1 MDTKYINLKFISG
14 NKTLEVGKGK
24 PFRLLNIDGIESGEI
39 VLNTTDNVWGD
50 GTRVRNRRIAF
61 RPIMIECEYTG
72 RNKEE
77 QRRFVAGFFNVHKG
91 GTLQIDYMGAKRE
104 IPYEVEGYK
113 SKLENIY
120 TPYRFLV
127 HLYCPEPF
135 LLDIVESSK
144 EIVAWISG
152 ISFPLKLPTRFA
164 MAGPRIINVVNNGDI
179 ETPVRIEIFGPATN
193 PKITLRETG
202 EFIRIKDTLTADD
215 IVTITTEFGNK
226 RVEKNGQNAFNILDL
241 PDSTFFNLQVGDN
254 VIEFTT
260 EDVSNNANAKI
271 SYRNRYLGV

>member
-39 VLNTTDNVWGD
+39 VLNTTDNVLSD

-61 RPIMIECEYTG
+61 RPIMVECEYTG

-144 EIVAWISG
+144 EIVTWMGG
-152 ISFPLKLPTRFA
+152 ISFPLKLPTKFSA
-164 MAGPRIINVVNNGDI
+164 AGPRIINVVNNGDV

-202 EFIRIKDTLTADD
+202 EFIRIKDILTADD
-215 IVTITTEFGNK
+215 VVVITTEFGKK

-254 VIEFTT
+254 VIELTT

-271 SYRNRYLGV
+271 SYRNRYLGI

>member
-39 VLNTTDNVWGD
+39 VLNTTDNVLSD

-61 RPIMIECEYTG
+61 RPIMVECEYTG

-91 GTLQIDYMGAKRE
+91 GTLQIDYMGTKRE

-144 EIVAWISG
+144 EIVTWIGG
-152 ISFPLKLPTRFA
+152 ISFPLKLPTKFST
-164 MAGPRIINVVNNGDI
+164 AGPRIINAVNNGDV
-179 ETPVRIEIFGPATN
+179 ETPIKIEIFGPATN
-193 PKITLRETG
+193 PKITLQETG

-226 RVEKNGQNAFNILDL
+226 RVEKNGENAFNILDL

-260 EDVSNNANAKI
+260 EDIANNAKVKI
-271 SYRNRYLGV
+271 SYRNRYLGI

>member
-39 VLNTTDNVWGD
+39 VLDTTDNVLSD

-61 RPIMIECEYTG
+61 RPIMVECEYTG

-144 EIVAWISG
+144 EIVTWIGG

-164 MAGPRIINVVNNGDI
+164 MAGPRIINVVNNGDV

-215 IVTITTEFGNK
+215 IVIITTEFGNK

>member
-14 NKTLEVGKGK
+14 NKTIEVGKGK
-24 PFRLLNIDGIESGEI
+24 PYRLLNIEGIEAGEME
-39 VLNTTDNVWGD
+39 LSTADNVLYD
-50 GTRVRNRRIAF
+50 GSKIRNRRIKF
-61 RPIMIECEYTG
+61 RPITIECEYTG

-77 QRRFVAGFFNVHKG
+77 QRRFVAGFFNIHRG
-91 GTLQIDYMGAKRE
+91 GTLQIDYMGVKRE

-144 EIVAWISG
+144 EIVTWIG
-152 ISFPLKLPTRFA
+152 GMGFPLKLPTKFA
-164 MAGPRIINVVNNGDI
+164 MAGSRIINIINDGDV
-179 ETPVRIEIFGPATN
+179 EAPLKIEIYGPATN
-193 PKITLRETG
+193 PKIILRETG
-202 EFIRIKDTLTADD
+202 EFLKINKTLTADD

-241 PDSTFFNLQVGDN
+241 PDSTFFSLQVGDN